1 MNMNVTVNFNRL
13 WFLVDGYIDSFNDC
27 FCCPCSYN
35 GCPRQDEGIDN
46 DECAGIIISYL
57 KGELE
62 NETI

>member
-1 MNMNVTVNFNRL
+1 MNMNVIVNFNRL

-27 FCCPCSYN
+27 LCCPCRYN

-46 DECAGIIISYL
+46 DECVGIIISYL